1 MASAPLHIAVK
12 SRREIFLMDLLLPMS
27 SASLLAA
34 LEASE
39 NMRKAVDR
47 HRTFQER
54 GRRRPA
60 QGEAAMPNFPKA
72 SSKTSPDSREQAHEK
87 EWLKEI

>member
-27 SASLLAA
+27 SASLLPA

-39 NMRKAVDR
+39 NMRNANARCGAFVEEVLQKQNDR
-47 HRTFQER
+47 LNVVGLYNSGGRVRPEPDNFVKR
-54 GRRRPA
+54 G
-60 QGEAAMPNFPKA
+60 
-72 SSKTSPDSREQAHEK
+72 
-87 EWLKEI
+87 